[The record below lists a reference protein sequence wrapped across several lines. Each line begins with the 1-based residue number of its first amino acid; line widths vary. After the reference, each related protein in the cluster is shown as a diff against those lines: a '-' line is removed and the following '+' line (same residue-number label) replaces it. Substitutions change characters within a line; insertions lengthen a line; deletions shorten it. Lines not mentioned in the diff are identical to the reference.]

1 MTFEVS
7 YGALAN
13 ITSDYH
19 NASQS
24 LVQEMV
30 DGNFAKAEFDPN
42 RISPLGGTNP
52 KSGSDPERFAN
63 LFDDDPS
70 TKWCVSWWYKVGAI
84 GEKDSWRVRFCTTE
98 PFTAKSYT
106 LFSAYDTGAYPKRN
120 PKLWRLY
127 AALNEDDDMVM
138 IDHRDVESNGAD
150 GIPAE
155 NYKGKTYTIQHPGKY
170 RYYLLYIFDNW
181 GDRYMQLGGFRFDQW
196 EK

>member
-30 DGNFAKAEFDPN
+30 
-42 RISPLGGTNP
+42 
-52 KSGSDPERFAN
+52 
-63 LFDDDPS
+63 
-70 TKWCVSWWYKVGAI
+70 
-84 GEKDSWRVRFCTTE
+84 
-98 PFTAKSYT
+98 
-106 LFSAYDTGAYPKRN
+106 
-120 PKLWRLY
+120 
-127 AALNEDDDMVM
+127 
-138 IDHRDVESNGAD
+138 DHRDVESNGAD

-170 RYYLLYIFDNW
+170 RYYALYIFDKW